1 MAFNCC
7 NAAAIFMLFFT
18 CVSSHNVVPCPPK
31 TTPSMPPSVAAKCP
45 KDTLKFGV
53 CGSWLG
59 LAHEV
64 IGTPPSKECCVC
76 VLQLRPMHLVLR
88 LKYLLP
94 LAC

>member
-59 LAHEV
+59 LAHEANALGAKV
-64 IGTPPSKECCVC
+64 KIPIAIS
-76 VLQLRPMHLVLR
+76 
-88 LKYLLP
+88 LLINVP
-94 LAC
+94 QGFACP